1 MIPSLNYQTEN
12 DTNHIYERII
22 NNESIKSF
30 KQRLSETDWHEI
42 EVSENPDEPYK
53 TFLHKYLAVQYMRE
67 IEKWSHFTWKMKS
80 KFTTSKPVFFITRM
94 INKI

>member
-1 MIPSLNYQTEN
+1 MTIIKSDVSDFFPICFMIPSLNYQTEN

-42 EVSENPDEPYK
+42 EVSENPDEAYK

-67 IEKWSHFTWKMKS
+67 IEKWSHFYMKNE
-80 KFTTSKPVFFITRM
+80 I
-94 INKI
+94 